1 MKGRRIF
8 FMNKKF
14 LFVLVIVGL
23 LAVSAV
29 SAQNS
34 LFLNKNDDDSMYQI
48 SLMQAFMH
56 GEYDGVI
63 TVGDFKTHGDI
74 GLGTFEG
81 VNGEMIVLDGVV
93 YQAAADGS
101 INVMPDNETIPF
113 ATITN
118 FDEDG
123 VINNI
128 AATNFDNLTAQL
140 DKEIE
145 KYGTN
150 NMYVIKIKGD
160 FSNIT
165 VRSVEKQEKPYKE
178 FTDVAAVDQK
188 VFNHTDQT
196 GTLVAVYFPEYMNE
210 LNMHGWH
217 LHFLSDDK
225 TTGGHVLGF
234 NDFSG
239 SGQID
244 EIHEFNMIL
253 PTDDSF
259 AKMNFTEDMSNKISS
274 VE

>member
-1 MKGRRIF
+1 
-8 FMNKKF
+8 MNKKIVF
-14 LFVLVIVGL
+14 ALVVIGL
-23 LAVSAV
+23 LAVSAA
-29 SAQNS
+29 SAQS
-34 LFLNKNDDDSMYQI
+34 PLLLNNNKDDSMYQV

-56 GEYDGVI
+56 GEYDGVVK
-63 TVGDFKTHGDI
+63 VGDFKKHGDI

-101 INVMPDNETIPF
+101 INVMNDNETVPF
-113 ATITN
+113 ATITK

-123 VINNI
+123 KIDNI
-128 AATNFDNLTAQL
+128 TAKNFDDLTGRL
-140 DKEIE
+140 NKTIE

-160 FSNIT
+160 FKNIT

-178 FTDVAAVDQK
+178 FTEVAAVDQK
-188 VFNHTDQT
+188 VFNHTDQK

-225 TTGGHVLGF
+225 TKGGHVLGF
-234 NDFSG
+234 NGLNG
-239 SGQID
+239 SGQVD

-259 AKMNFTEDMSNKISS
+259 KTMNFTEDMSSKISS

>member
-1 MKGRRIF
+1 
-8 FMNKKF
+8 MNKKIIF
-14 LFVLVIVGL
+14 ALVIMGL
-23 LAVSAV
+23 LAVSAAN
-29 SAQNS
+29 AQNS
-34 LFLNKNDDDSMYQI
+34 LILNNNGDDSMYQV

-63 TVGDFKTHGDI
+63 TVGDLKKHGDI

-81 VNGEMIVLDGVV
+81 VNGEMIILDGVV

-101 INVMPDNETIPF
+101 INVMNDNEKIPF
-113 ATITN
+113 ATITK

-123 VINNI
+123 KIDNIN
-128 AATNFDNLTAQL
+128 AGNFNDLTSQL
-140 DKEIE
+140 NKEIE

-225 TTGGHVLGF
+225 TKGGHVLGF
-234 NDFSG
+234 NGLKG

-259 AKMNFTEDMSNKISS
+259 KTMNFTENMTSKISS

>member
-1 MKGRRIF
+1 M
-8 FMNKKF
+8 MNKK
-14 LFVLVIVGL
+14 IVFALIVVSL

-34 LFLNKNDDDSMYQI
+34 LLLNNNDDAMYQV

-56 GEYDGVI
+56 GEYNGVI
-63 TVGDFKTHGDI
+63 SVGDLKSHGDT
-74 GLGTFEG
+74 GLGTVEG
-81 VNGEMIVLDGVV
+81 VNGEMIILDGVV

-101 INVMPDNETIPF
+101 INVMSDNETVPF
-113 ATITN
+113 ATITS

-123 VINNI
+123 NI
-128 AATNFDNLTAQL
+128 ANITAKNFDDLTGQL
-140 DKEIE
+140 DKTIE

-150 NMYVIKIKGD
+150 NMYVVKIKGD

-178 FTDVAAVDQK
+178 FTQVAAVDQK

-196 GTLVAVYFPEYMNE
+196 GTVVAVYFPEYMNE

-225 TTGGHVLGF
+225 TKGGHVLGF
-234 NDFSG
+234 SNLKG
-239 SGQID
+239 SAQID

-253 PTDDSF
+253 PTDDTF
-259 AKMNFTEDMSNKISS
+259 AKMNFTEDMSSKISS

>member
-1 MKGRRIF
+1 
-8 FMNKKF
+8 MNKKVVF
-14 LFVLVIVGL
+14 ALIIVGL

-34 LFLNKNDDDSMYQI
+34 LFANKHDDSMYQV

-56 GEYDGVI
+56 GEYDGVVS
-63 TVGDFKTHGDI
+63 VGDFKNFGDI

-101 INVMPDNETIPF
+101 INVMADNETIPF
-113 ATITN
+113 ATITKFN
-118 FDEDG
+118 EDG
-123 VINNI
+123 KIDKITAKDFN
-128 AATNFDNLTAQL
+128 DLTGQL

-150 NMYVIKIKGD
+150 NMYIIKIKGD
-160 FSNIT
+160 FKNIT
-165 VRSVEKQEKPYKE
+165 VRSVEKQEEPYKE
-178 FTDVAAVDQK
+178 FTEVAAVDQK

-225 TTGGHVLGF
+225 TVGGHVLGL
-234 NDFSG
+234 NDFKG

-253 PTDDSF
+253 PTDDTF
-259 AKMNFTEDMSNKISS
+259 VKMNFTEDMTNKISS

>member
-1 MKGRRIF
+1 
-8 FMNKKF
+8 MNKKIA
-14 LFVLVIVGL
+14 FVLIIIGL

-29 SAQNS
+29 SAQNL
-34 LFLNKNDDDSMYQI
+34 LFLNNSDDSMYQV

-63 TVGDFKTHGDI
+63 TVGDLKTHGDI

-101 INVMPDNETIPF
+101 IKVVPDNETIPF
-113 ATITN
+113 ATITRFN
-118 FDEDG
+118 EDQK
-123 VINNI
+123 IPTITAKDFN
-128 AATNFDNLTAQL
+128 DLTSQL
-140 DKEIE
+140 DNEIK
-145 KYGTN
+145 KYGPN
-150 NMYVIKIKGD
+150 NMYVVKLKGD

-178 FTDVAAVDQK
+178 FTEVAAVDQK

-196 GTLVAVYFPEYMNE
+196 GTVVAVYFPKYMNE

-217 LHFLSDDK
+217 LHYLSDDK
-225 TTGGHVLGF
+225 TKGGHVLGF
-234 NDFSG
+234 NNFKG

-244 EIHEFNMIL
+244 EIHEFKMIL
-253 PTDDSF
+253 PTDDTF
-259 AKMNFTEDMSNKISS
+259 AKMNFTENMTSKINS

>member
-1 MKGRRIF
+1 
-8 FMNKKF
+8 MNKKIIF
-14 LFVLVIVGL
+14 ALVIMGL
-23 LAVSAV
+23 LAVSAAN
-29 SAQNS
+29 AQNS
-34 LFLNKNDDDSMYQI
+34 LILNNNGDDSMYQV

-63 TVGDFKTHGDI
+63 TVGDLKKHGDI

-81 VNGEMIVLDGVV
+81 VNGEMIILDGVV

-101 INVMPDNETIPF
+101 INVMKDDEKIPF
-113 ATITN
+113 ATVTK

-123 VINNI
+123 NI
-128 AATNFDNLTAQL
+128 TNITASNFDDLTGQL
-140 DKEIE
+140 NKTIE
-145 KYGTN
+145 EYGTN

-225 TTGGHVLGF
+225 TKGGHVLGF
-234 NDFSG
+234 NGLKG
-239 SGQID
+239 SAQID

-253 PTDDSF
+253 PTDDTF
-259 AKMNFTEDMSNKISS
+259 KTMNFTEDMSNKISS

>member
-1 MKGRRIF
+1 
-8 FMNKKF
+8 MNKKIVF
-14 LFVLVIVGL
+14 ALIVVGL

-29 SAQNS
+29 CVQNS
-34 LFLNKNDDDSMYQI
+34 FLNNNNDDSMYQV

-56 GEYDGVI
+56 GEYGGVI

-93 YQAAADGS
+93 YRAAADGS
-101 INVMPDNETIPF
+101 INVMPDNETVPF

-118 FDEDG
+118 FDEDAK
-123 VINNI
+123 ITNI
-128 AATNFDNLTAQL
+128 TANNFDDLTSQL
-140 DKEIE
+140 DNEIE

-150 NMYVIKIKGD
+150 NMYVVKIKGD

-225 TTGGHVLGF
+225 TKGGHVLGF
-234 NDFSG
+234 NNFRG

-244 EIHEFNMIL
+244 EIHEFKMIL

-259 AKMNFTEDMSNKISS
+259 ANMNFTEDMSNKISS

>member
-1 MKGRRIF
+1 
-8 FMNKKF
+8 MNKKIV
-14 LFVLVIVGL
+14 FVLIIAGL

-29 SAQNS
+29 SAQSS
-34 LFLNKNDDDSMYQI
+34 LFQNNDDDSMYQV

-56 GEYDGVI
+56 GEYNGVI
-63 TVGDFKTHGDI
+63 TVGDLKSHGDT

-81 VNGEMIVLDGVV
+81 VNGEMIILDGVV

-101 INVMPDNETIPF
+101 INVMEDNETIPF

-118 FDEDG
+118 FDEDAK
-123 VINNI
+123 IDNI
-128 AATNFDNLTAQL
+128 AGKDFDDLTGKL
-140 DKEIE
+140 DKEIS

-150 NMYVIKIKGD
+150 NMYVIKLKGD

-165 VRSVEKQEKPYKE
+165 VRSIEKQEKPYKE

-188 VFNHTDQT
+188 VFNHTGQT
-196 GTLVAVYFPEYMNE
+196 GTIVAVYFPEYMNE

-225 TTGGHVLGF
+225 TKGGHVLNF
-234 NDFSG
+234 TDFKG
-239 SGQID
+239 SGQVD
-244 EIHEFNMIL
+244 EIHEFNMII
-253 PTDDSF
+253 PSDDTF
-259 AKMNFTEDMSNKISS
+259 AKMNFTEDMTNKISS

>member
-1 MKGRRIF
+1 M
-8 FMNKKF
+8 MNKKIVF
-14 LFVLVIVGL
+14 ALIVIGL

-34 LFLNKNDDDSMYQI
+34 LFLNNNNNDDSMYQV

-56 GEYDGVI
+56 GEYNGVI
-63 TVGDFKTHGDI
+63 TVGDLKSHGDI

-101 INVMPDNETIPF
+101 INVMADNETIPF
-113 ATITN
+113 ATITK

-123 VINNI
+123 KIDNI
-128 AATNFDNLTAQL
+128 TAKDFNDLTSQL
-140 DKEIE
+140 DKTIE

-178 FTDVAAVDQK
+178 FTEVAAVDQK

-196 GTLVAVYFPEYMNE
+196 GTVVAVYFPEYMKE

-225 TTGGHVLGF
+225 TKGGHVLGF
-234 NDFSG
+234 NNLKG

-253 PTDDSF
+253 PTDDTF
-259 AKMNFTEDMSNKISS
+259 AKMNFTENMTSKINS

>member
-1 MKGRRIF
+1 
-8 FMNKKF
+8 MNKKIV
-14 LFVLVIVGL
+14 FVLIIMGL
-23 LAVSAV
+23 IAVSAV

-34 LFLNKNDDDSMYQI
+34 LFLNNNDDSMYQV

-56 GEYDGVI
+56 GEYNGVI
-63 TVGDFKTHGDI
+63 TVGDFKKHGDI

-81 VNGEMIVLDGVV
+81 VNGEMIILDGVI

-101 INVMPDNETIPF
+101 VNVMPDNETIPF
-113 ATITN
+113 ATITSFDVDGNITNITAKN
-118 FDEDG
+118 FDD
-123 VINNI
+123 
-128 AATNFDNLTAQL
+128 LTGQL

-178 FTDVAAVDQK
+178 FTEVAKVDQR
-188 VFNHTDQT
+188 VFNYTNQT
-196 GTLVAVYFPEYMNE
+196 GTIVAVYFPEFMNE

-225 TTGGHVLGF
+225 TKGGHVLGF
-234 NDFSG
+234 NGLKG

-253 PTDDSF
+253 PTDDTF
-259 AKMNFTEDMSNKISS
+259 VKMNFTEDMSNKISS

>member
-1 MKGRRIF
+1 
-8 FMNKKF
+8 MNKKIVF
-14 LFVLVIVGL
+14 ALVIMGL
-23 LAVSAV
+23 LAISAAN
-29 SAQNS
+29 AQNS
-34 LFLNKNDDDSMYQI
+34 LILNNNNDDSMYQV
-48 SLMQAFMH
+48 SLLQAFMH
-56 GEYDGVI
+56 GEYDGVVK
-63 TVGDFKTHGDI
+63 VGDLKKHGDI

-101 INVMPDNETIPF
+101 INVMKDDEKIPF
-113 ATITN
+113 ATVTK

-123 VINNI
+123 NI
-128 AATNFDNLTAQL
+128 TNITASNFDDLTGQL
-140 DKEIE
+140 NKTIE
-145 KYGTN
+145 EYGTN

-225 TTGGHVLGF
+225 TKGGHVLGF
-234 NDFSG
+234 NGLKG
-239 SGQID
+239 SAQID

-259 AKMNFTEDMSNKISS
+259 AKMNSPKT
-274 VE
+274 

>member
-1 MKGRRIF
+1 
-8 FMNKKF
+8 MNKK
-14 LFVLVIVGL
+14 IVFALIIMGL

-34 LFLNKNDDDSMYQI
+34 LFFGNNNDDSMYQV

-56 GEYDGVI
+56 GEYNGVV
-63 TVGDFKTHGDI
+63 TVGDLKSHGDI

-81 VNGEMIVLDGVV
+81 VNGEMIILDGVI

-101 INVMPDNETIPF
+101 INVMSDNEKIPF
-113 ATITN
+113 ATITK
-118 FDEDG
+118 FDEDTK
-123 VINNI
+123 I
-128 AATNFDNLTAQL
+128 DDLTAKDFNDLTSQL

-160 FSNIT
+160 FKNIT
-165 VRSVEKQEKPYKE
+165 VRSVEKQEEPYKE
-178 FTDVAAVDQK
+178 FTEVAAVDQK

-196 GTLVAVYFPEYMNE
+196 GTVVAVYFPEYMNE

-225 TTGGHVLGF
+225 TVGGHVLGL
-234 NDFSG
+234 NDFKG

-244 EIHEFNMIL
+244 EIHKFNMIL

-259 AKMNFTEDMSNKISS
+259 KNMNFTEDMSNKISS

>member
-1 MKGRRIF
+1 
-8 FMNKKF
+8 MNKKIVF
-14 LFVLVIVGL
+14 ALVIMGL
-23 LAVSAV
+23 LAISAAN
-29 SAQNS
+29 AQNS
-34 LFLNKNDDDSMYQI
+34 LILNNNNDDSMYQV

-63 TVGDFKTHGDI
+63 KVADLKKHGDI

-101 INVMPDNETIPF
+101 INVMQDNEKIPF
-113 ATITN
+113 ATVTK

-123 VINNI
+123 KIDNIN
-128 AATNFDNLTAQL
+128 ASNFDNLTGQL
-140 DKEIE
+140 NKEIE

-188 VFNHTDQT
+188 VFNHTDQK
-196 GTLVAVYFPEYMNE
+196 GTLVAVYFPEYMKD

-225 TTGGHVLGF
+225 AKGGHVLGF
-234 NDFSG
+234 NGLKG
-239 SGQID
+239 SAQID

-259 AKMNFTEDMSNKISS
+259 KTMNFTEDMSNKISS

>member
-1 MKGRRIF
+1 
-8 FMNKKF
+8 MNKKIVF
-14 LFVLVIVGL
+14 ALVIMGL
-23 LAVSAV
+23 LAISAAN
-29 SAQNS
+29 AQNS
-34 LFLNKNDDDSMYQI
+34 LILNNNNDDSMYQV
-48 SLMQAFMH
+48 SLLQAFMH
-56 GEYDGVI
+56 GEYDGVVK
-63 TVGDFKTHGDI
+63 VGDLKKHGDI

-101 INVMPDNETIPF
+101 INVMKDDEKIPF
-113 ATITN
+113 ATVTK

-123 VINNI
+123 NI
-128 AATNFDNLTAQL
+128 TNITASNFDDLTGQL
-140 DKEIE
+140 NKTIE
-145 KYGTN
+145 EYGTN

-160 FSNIT
+160 FSN
-165 VRSVEKQEKPYKE
+165 
-178 FTDVAAVDQK
+178 AAVSQK

-225 TTGGHVLGF
+225 TKGGHVLGF
-234 NDFSG
+234 NGLKG
-239 SGQID
+239 SAQID

-253 PTDDSF
+253 PTDDTF
-259 AKMNFTEDMSNKISS
+259 KTMNFTEDMSNKISS

>member
-1 MKGRRIF
+1 
-8 FMNKKF
+8 MNKKIIF
-14 LFVLVIVGL
+14 ALVIMGL
-23 LAVSAV
+23 LAVSAAN
-29 SAQNS
+29 AQNS
-34 LFLNKNDDDSMYQI
+34 LILNNNGDDSMYQV

-63 TVGDFKTHGDI
+63 TVGDLKKHGDI

-81 VNGEMIVLDGVV
+81 VNGEMIILDGVV

-101 INVMPDNETIPF
+101 INVMNDNEKIPF
-113 ATITN
+113 ATITK

-123 VINNI
+123 KIDNIN
-128 AATNFDNLTAQL
+128 ASNFNDLTSQL
-140 DKEIE
+140 NKEIE

-217 LHFLSDDK
+217 LHFMSDDK
-225 TTGGHVLGF
+225 TKGGHVLGF
-234 NDFSG
+234 NGLKG

-259 AKMNFTEDMSNKISS
+259 KTMNFSENMTSKISS

>member
-1 MKGRRIF
+1 
-8 FMNKKF
+8 MNKK
-14 LFVLVIVGL
+14 IVFALIIMGL

-34 LFLNKNDDDSMYQI
+34 LFFGNNNDDSMYQV

-56 GEYDGVI
+56 GEYNGVV
-63 TVGDFKTHGDI
+63 TVGDLKSHGDI

-81 VNGEMIVLDGVV
+81 VNGEMIILDGAI

-101 INVMPDNETIPF
+101 INVMSDNEKIPF
-113 ATITN
+113 ATITK
-118 FDEDG
+118 FDEDTK
-123 VINNI
+123 I
-128 AATNFDNLTAQL
+128 DDLTAKDFNDLTSQL

-160 FSNIT
+160 FKNIT
-165 VRSVEKQEKPYKE
+165 VRSVEKQEEPYKE
-178 FTDVAAVDQK
+178 FTEVAAVDQK

-196 GTLVAVYFPEYMNE
+196 GTVVAVYFPEYMNE

-225 TTGGHVLGF
+225 TVGGHVLGL
-234 NDFSG
+234 NDFKG

-259 AKMNFTEDMSNKISS
+259 KNMNFTEDMSNKISS

>member
-1 MKGRRIF
+1 
-8 FMNKKF
+8 MNKKIV
-14 LFVLVIVGL
+14 FVLILMGL
-23 LAVSAV
+23 VAVSAV
-29 SAQNS
+29 SAQDS
-34 LFLNKNDDDSMYQI
+34 LFVNIHDDCMYQV

-56 GEYDGVI
+56 GEYDGVVS
-63 TVGDFKTHGDI
+63 VGDLKAHGDI

-93 YQAAADGS
+93 YQAASDGS

-113 ATITN
+113 ATITT

-123 VINNI
+123 SINNI
-128 AATNFDNLTAQL
+128 TAKNFNDLTGQL
-140 DKEIE
+140 DKEIK
-145 KYGTN
+145 KYGVN

-160 FSNIT
+160 FSKIT

-196 GTLVAVYFPEYMNE
+196 GTVVAVYFPEYMNE

-234 NDFSG
+234 ENLNG

-244 EIHEFNMIL
+244 EIHEFNMLL
-253 PTDDSF
+253 PSDDSF
-259 AKMNFTEDMSNKISS
+259 TNMNFTEDMSNKISS

>member
-1 MKGRRIF
+1 
-8 FMNKKF
+8 MNKKIIF
-14 LFVLVIVGL
+14 ALVIMGL
-23 LAVSAV
+23 LAVSAAN
-29 SAQNS
+29 AQNS
-34 LFLNKNDDDSMYQI
+34 LILNNNGDDSMYQV

-63 TVGDFKTHGDI
+63 TVGDLKKHGDI

-81 VNGEMIVLDGVV
+81 VNGEMIILDGVV

-101 INVMPDNETIPF
+101 INVMNDNEKIPF
-113 ATITN
+113 ATITK

-123 VINNI
+123 KIDNIN
-128 AATNFDNLTAQL
+128 AGNFNDLTSQL
-140 DKEIE
+140 NKEIE

-225 TTGGHVLGF
+225 TKGGHVLNLTDF
-234 NDFSG
+234 NG
-239 SGQID
+239 SGQVD

-253 PTDDSF
+253 PSDDSF
-259 AKMNFTEDMSNKISS
+259 AKMNFTENMTSKISS

>member
-1 MKGRRIF
+1 MINKKIF
-8 FMNKKF
+8 FVLIIIG
-14 LFVLVIVGL
+14 LF
-23 LAVSAV
+23 AVSAV

-34 LFLNKNDDDSMYQI
+34 FFLNNADDSMYQV

-56 GEYDGVI
+56 GDYDGVV
-63 TVGDFKTHGDI
+63 TVEDFKKHGDI

-101 INVMPDNETIPF
+101 INVMADNETIPF
-113 ATITN
+113 GTITT
-118 FDEDG
+118 FDEDEK
-123 VINNI
+123 IDNI
-128 AATNFDNLTAQL
+128 TAKDFDDLTSQL
-140 DKEIE
+140 NKTVD
-145 KYGTN
+145 KYGAN
-150 NMYVIKIKGD
+150 NMYIIKIKGD

-178 FTDVAAVDQK
+178 FTEVAAVDQK
-188 VFNHTDQT
+188 VFNCTNQT
-196 GTLVAVYFPEYMNE
+196 GTIVAVYFPEYMNE
-210 LNMHGWH
+210 MNMPGWH

-225 TTGGHVLGF
+225 QKGGHVLGF
-234 NDFSG
+234 NNLKG

-253 PTDDSF
+253 PSDESF
-259 AKMNFTEDMSNKISS
+259 AKMNFTEDMSSKINS

>member
-1 MKGRRIF
+1 
-8 FMNKKF
+8 MNKK
-14 LFVLVIVGL
+14 IVFALIIMGL

-34 LFLNKNDDDSMYQI
+34 LFFGNNNDDSMYQV

-56 GEYDGVI
+56 GEYNGVV
-63 TVGDFKTHGDI
+63 TVGDLKSHGDI

-81 VNGEMIVLDGVV
+81 VNGEMIILDGAI

-101 INVMPDNETIPF
+101 INVMSDNEKIPF
-113 ATITN
+113 ATITK
-118 FDEDG
+118 FDEDAK
-123 VINNI
+123 I
-128 AATNFDNLTAQL
+128 DDLTAKDFNDLTSQL

-160 FSNIT
+160 FKNIT
-165 VRSVEKQEKPYKE
+165 VRSVEKQEEPYKE
-178 FTDVAAVDQK
+178 FTEVAAVDQK

-225 TTGGHVLGF
+225 TVGGHVLGL
-234 NDFSG
+234 NDFKG

-259 AKMNFTEDMSNKISS
+259 KNMNFTEDMSNKISS

>member
-1 MKGRRIF
+1 M
-8 FMNKKF
+8 MNKKIVF
-14 LFVLVIVGL
+14 ALIVIGL
-23 LAVSAV
+23 LAVSAA

-34 LFLNKNDDDSMYQI
+34 LFLNNNNNDDSMYQV

-56 GEYDGVI
+56 GEYNGVI
-63 TVGDFKTHGDI
+63 TVGDLKSHGDI

-101 INVMPDNETIPF
+101 INVMADNETIPF
-113 ATITN
+113 ATITK

-123 VINNI
+123 KIDSITAKDFN
-128 AATNFDNLTAQL
+128 DLTSQL
-140 DKEIE
+140 DKTIE

-178 FTDVAAVDQK
+178 FTEVAAVDQK

-196 GTLVAVYFPEYMNE
+196 GTIVAVYFPEYMKE

-225 TTGGHVLGF
+225 TKGGHVLGF
-234 NDFSG
+234 NNLKG

-253 PTDDSF
+253 PTDDTF
-259 AKMNFTEDMSNKISS
+259 AKMNFTENMTSKINS